1 MRTSL
6 FLAVCSVA
14 GTNMGEGALV
24 SVGGD
29 SLTSS
34 TTVANSV
41 TFDLDGDTN
50 NDLLLAFFGQGNL
63 IGRGL
68 GTASFAGA
76 LDAGNFIVTAYDASS
91 GFTIGPATTF
101 GGNDS
106 GTPSFG
112 DFATESSPLGEWA
125 GGEDAYFGF
134 VFQIAGED
142 HYGYGRLAY
151 NPTETPDTSSLNVSE
166 LVYESTPG
174 TAVTVVPEPSAVLLG
189 GLGFFGM
196 LLRRKR

>member
-1 MRTSL
+1 
-6 FLAVCSVA
+6 
-14 GTNMGEGALV
+14 MGEGALV

-34 TTVANSV
+34 ITVANSV

-50 NDLLLAFFGQGNL
+50 NDLLFAFFGQGNL

-106 GTPSFG
+106 GSPSFG
-112 DFATESSPLGEWA
+112 DFATESSPIGEWA

-142 HYGYGRLAY
+142 HYGYGRLVYTALDPVDPL
-151 NPTETPDTSSLNVSE
+151 NPSLLTSSLSVSE